1 MSIFFFMLVK
11 FAEEEDN
18 IYMCSCSDWVVVNS
32 ASNEK
37 QASKKA
43 VSYLID
49 NYGLDINVAP
59 NIIVKKIKEK
69 FENND
74 SLIRM
79 DETLSDMG
87 MYKESR
93 ALKEIFKK

>member
-1 MSIFFFMLVK
+1 MPIFFSMLVK
-11 FAEEEDN
+11 FAEEEDS
-18 IYMCSCSDWVVVNS
+18 IYLCSCSDWVVVNS
-32 ASNEK
+32 AQNERE
-37 QASKKA
+37 ASKKA
-43 VSYLID
+43 VSHLID

-59 NIIVKKIKEK
+59 NIIVKKIEEK
-69 FENND
+69 FENMD
-74 SLIRM
+74 SLVRM